1 MTLNEALTKQTFI
14 AKLLLKNGENELS
27 KELKVKVM
35 GARIKLLKL
44 RKEFD
49 EDVKVAIEDLKPEGF
64 DELSQKEN
72 KSEDEQKEL
81 DAKVAKINEEYNL
94 FALELGKKEV
104 DFDFKFTEDE
114 YFEQIVGVNGSN
126 DVEINGNTLPA
137 ADFLE
142 VVYSLFV

>member
-27 KELKVKVM
+27 KELKVKIM
-35 GARIKLLKL
+35 SARIKLLKL

-49 EDVKVAIEDLKPEGF
+49 EDIKAGVEELKPEGF

-81 DAKVAKINEEYNL
+81 DTKIAKINEEYNL